1 MAVSGRNIQM
11 YKGII
16 RHLQSI
22 YKKDK
27 LRDTPAYMYVVDQ
40 FRKHQVT
47 GEKHCRGKEELQH
60 LGESYLC
67 LLQSIQKYEELSAV
81 YKGKGDRSVES
92 SANLVGL
99 NLPIVPPPP
108 SESI

>member
-1 MAVSGRNIQM
+1 MAARGRNIQL
-11 YKGII
+11 YKGIL

-27 LRDTPAYMYVVDQ
+27 LKDTPAYLYFVDQ

-47 GEKHCRGKEELQH
+47 GEKHCRAKEELHH
-60 LGESYLC
+60 LGETYLC
-67 LLQSIQKYEELSAV
+67 LLDSIQKYEELSAV
-81 YKGKGDRSVES
+81 YKGQGERTVES

-99 NLPIVPPPP
+99 RLPQVPPPP
-108 SESI
+108 SENM